1 MSYFFSAAGQQ
12 RLVQMAGSRLLC
24 VFDFDGTLAPIVAR
38 PEQASVPAEVRS
50 QLQQLTEVA
59 TVGILTGRSLADVQP
74 RLGFTPHYIMG
85 NHGIEGVPGWE
96 DRSAAYADLSRQW
109 RVQLSSLLLTQ
120 DDPGIQ
126 LEDKNF
132 SLSVHYRLARDPVAS
147 ARQLLDLFEH
157 LQPAPRIMAG
167 KCVFNLL
174 PQGAA
179 DKGSA
184 LLQLMTATHAQGAI
198 YVGDD
203 VTDEDVF
210 RLQRDDILSV
220 RTEYEAYSAA
230 GFFLTNQLEMPRLL
244 DELRCAIT
252 DAKQNSPARP
262 PIKFSMHHESDTN
275 NPR

>member
-1 MSYFFSAAGQQ
+1 MGYFFSAAGLQ
-12 RLVQMAGSRLLC
+12 RLVQMAGPRLLC

-38 PEQASVPAEVRS
+38 HDQAALPDEVRS
-50 QLQQLTEVA
+50 QLLQLAEVA
-59 TVGILTGRSLADVQP
+59 TIGILTGRSLADVRE
-74 RLGFTPHYIMG
+74 RLGFTPHYTMG

-96 DRSAAYADLSRQW
+96 DRSAAYAELSREW
-109 RVQLSSLLLTQ
+109 RQQLNVLLQTQ

-126 LEDKNF
+126 IEDKHY
-132 SLSVHYRLARDPVAS
+132 SLSVHYRLARDPLMS
-147 ARQLLDLFEH
+147 ARRLLDLFDR
-157 LQPAPRIMAG
+157 LQPAPRIVAG

-184 LLQLMTATHAQGAI
+184 LIQLITATHAQGAI

-210 RLQRDDILSV
+210 RLRRDDILSV

-230 GFFLTNQLEMPRLL
+230 EFFLTNQLEMPRLL
-244 DELRCAIT
+244 EALRGAIAADIQ
-252 DAKQNSPARP
+252 DASASQPL
-262 PIKFSMHHESDTN
+262 KFSRPHESDTKN
-275 NPR
+275 TC